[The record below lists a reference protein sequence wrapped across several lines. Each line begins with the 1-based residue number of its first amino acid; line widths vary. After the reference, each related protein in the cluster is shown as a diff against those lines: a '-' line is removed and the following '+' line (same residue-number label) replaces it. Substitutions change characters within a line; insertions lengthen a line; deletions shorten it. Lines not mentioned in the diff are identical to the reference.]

1 MAKKTTKRKA
11 RVSENPTPAAPRG
24 KAPKNPP
31 LRKASPKPKPARK
44 PAVTGA
50 NGTSSRHAQREA
62 FVPDELLDSSVQMP
76 MIVVDAFTR
85 RQFHG
90 NSAAVVLCDQG
101 FPPEELMQNIAAEN
115 NLSETAF
122 IVLRRAEGSTAKADI
137 RWFSPTTEIDLCG
150 HATLAAAHALYT
162 HGQLQCQEIQFRS
175 QTAGV
180 LPVHRMEHL
189 YVLDFPATYA
199 TPLASSHK
207 LHKELAAG
215 LGRAPTELYLGR
227 DIMAVFEN
235 KRDVHEVKPDFAA
248 LAAIRSVAHQGVV
261 VTAPGA
267 GHDFVSRCFYPKAG
281 INEDPVTGSAH
292 CMLTPYWATR
302 LGKAHLSAHQVS
314 RRGGE
319 LFCELKLSP
328 KGDRVLLGG
337 HAVTVSIGALTIE

>member
-1 MAKKTTKRKA
+1 MAKKNKASKQVTSKGKSKAKSPVKAPAKTARKA
-11 RVSENPTPAAPRG
+11 A
-24 KAPKNPP
+24 
-31 LRKASPKPKPARK
+31 PKPAAARKTVAARGSKVPGRAAK
-44 PAVTGA
+44 PAPA
-50 NGTSSRHAQREA
+50 
-62 FVPDELLDSSVQMP
+62 VPRELLDSSTQMP

-90 NSAAVVLCDQG
+90 NPAAVVLCEDK
-101 FPPEELMQNIAAEN
+101 FPSEELMQMIAAEN

-122 IVLRRAEGSTAKADI
+122 ILIRSAEGRVAKADI

-150 HATLAAAHALYT
+150 HATLAAAHALFT
-162 HGQLQCQEIQFRS
+162 HGSLQCGEIQFRS
-175 QTAGV
+175 HLSGL

-199 TPLASSHK
+199 TPLARDHK
-207 LHKELAAG
+207 LHKELSAA
-215 LGRAPTELYLGR
+215 LGRAPAELYLGR

-235 KRDVHEVKPDFAA
+235 KRDVHELTPDFAK
-248 LAAIRSVAHQGVV
+248 LAAVSSVKHLGVV
-261 VTAPGA
+261 ATAPGA
-267 GHDFVSRCFYPKAG
+267 GHDFVSRCFFPKAG
-281 INEDPVTGSAH
+281 VNEDPVTGSAH

-319 LFCELKLSP
+319 IFCELKMSP

-337 HAVTVSIGALTIE
+337 HAVTVSGGALTIE